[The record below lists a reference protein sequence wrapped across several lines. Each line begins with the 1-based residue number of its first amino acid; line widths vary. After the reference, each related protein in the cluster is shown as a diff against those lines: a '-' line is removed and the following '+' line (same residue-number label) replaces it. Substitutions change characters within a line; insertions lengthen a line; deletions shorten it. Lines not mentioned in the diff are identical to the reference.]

1 MIKCNICGRTPEE
14 CWTQDGTLEIKN
26 DGSAFICGPCQEKI
40 NDKNASL
47 FHKMLAI
54 SELRMVQT
62 ELVRNSRQACLDY
75 IVKRI
80 EKLKGE

>member
-1 MIKCNICGRTPEE
+1 MIKCNICGRTLEE
-14 CWTQDGTLEIKN
+14 CWTQDGTIEIKS

-40 NDKNASL
+40 NDKNASM

-62 ELVRNSRQACLDY
+62 ELVRNSREACLDY

-80 EKLKGE
+80 KKLKGE